1 MSEFDEHTLR
11 VQQLFVRHQGE
22 LKAFVFALW
31 PDFAETEDVMQE
43 VFLTVTKKASTFRIE
58 TNFIAW
64 ARTVARYEVLAARR
78 KRART
83 QVKTEVLEA
92 LEASCPVDWAAD
104 RKLAVLARCMENL
117 APKAREIMQ
126 LRYQHE
132 HGPGEIAGILGR
144 SVNSIGVALAKA
156 RIALRECVE
165 RQLKQTEAL

>member
-1 MSEFDEHTLR
+1 
-11 VQQLFVRHQGE
+11 
-22 LKAFVFALW
+22 
-31 PDFAETEDVMQE
+31 
-43 VFLTVTKKASTFRIE
+43 
-58 TNFIAW
+58 
-64 ARTVARYEVLAARR
+64 
-78 KRART
+78 
-83 QVKTEVLEA
+83 
-92 LEASCPVDWAAD
+92 
-104 RKLAVLARCMENL
+104 LARCMENL